1 MQFVGHGLRVG
12 PELCVEAEIAHQRPM
27 EEVDDDQVDRDVA
40 ALELAGGLK
49 QLLLVPVAQL
59 ALPEAQAPLRHDGR
73 VAGGVGV
80 LALDLRRGVA
90 GGDPVVDLVAGRCL
104 PLRAGFG
111 ERGAADRRIVPQEAV
126 ALRGDDE
133 RHRHLRVAVSQ
144 FQGRALEVHDGLLVF
159 AHAVQ
164 VFMRVGVECDR
175 GAGSAA
181 GQRLVFARLEPQRAA
196 VVGLLEQHSAVG
208 VGERE
213 LAAAVPTGH
222 ARGHGDAS
230 VGQGGLGA
238 VIGDDDGR
246 CGGVGG
252 RRQQRPVGVG
262 DRLHEAGP
270 DADAVRAPWFDADGF
285 AVADPGQGAVGGG
298 EWRGDGHGSS
308 FAVLGGMRPRVYAVG
323 AMLLRRDARDAFP
336 VVT

>member
-1 MQFVGHGLRVG
+1 
-12 PELCVEAEIAHQRPM
+12 
-27 EEVDDDQVDRDVA
+27 
-40 ALELAGGLK
+40 
-49 QLLLVPVAQL
+49 
-59 ALPEAQAPLRHDGR
+59 
-73 VAGGVGV
+73 
-80 LALDLRRGVA
+80 
-90 GGDPVVDLVAGRCL
+90 
-104 PLRAGFG
+104 
-111 ERGAADRRIVPQEAV
+111 
-126 ALRGDDE
+126 
-133 RHRHLRVAVSQ
+133 
-144 FQGRALEVHDGLLVF
+144 
-159 AHAVQ
+159 
-164 VFMRVGVECDR
+164 MRVGIERDG
-175 GAGSAA
+175 GAGAAA
-181 GQRLVFARLEPQRAA
+181 GQRLVLARLEPQRAA
-196 VVGLLEQHSAVG
+196 VVGLLEQHGAVG

-252 RRQQRPVGVG
+252 RRQQSPVGVG